1 MKQATTMTPNPK
13 VMIGICIALALAGM
27 YLGLYVL

>member
-1 MKQATTMTPNPK
+1 MKLENDMPNPK
-13 VMIGICIALALAGM
+13 VMVIVCIALALAGM